1 MSRIPVEIP
10 SPIPHAARSIQVNH
24 CRMPDCGNYGVPAST
39 KRVKSGPSADRDP
52 HYTVQSTNKGRVPCL
67 KCKCCGE
74 KPPIKS
80 NLGIAEELARLAKS
94 LKAPEDFGCKKED
107 CINHEKSVAEYPECY
122 KPKGFRADTGEP
134 IKRCTAC
141 GTKFTVGDEPPRIHH
156 KNRHLAVE
164 IYSRVV
170 NKSPVKRTLRGV
182 NLTTPSIYYKT
193 VRFIQRRC
201 NRLSGGMERGM
212 LRGQVPLPESLH
224 LVSDMQLYQLNWTD
238 RLDKRNP
245 MFSAICTVDRD
256 SRYVFGLHANYDPDA
271 DAFAIAQDAARRGD
285 FDKAEPHRRYA
296 RLWLPGDELLGGR
309 AAGER
314 LGIDRVREIRRQL
327 AEIYVSAESRADV
340 EDRELAELHPGLH
353 NVHAGTGMQVHIPY
367 TVYAHFFLMRELML
381 RGGVKQVQYSMD
393 CESLLRA
400 AFLSAWQPEV
410 GAGTA
415 HGFYV
420 RHHKYQTVPEREAAK
435 LAAKKVLG
443 EFMQQSGIDDRREA
457 AWLLLTQRLEAAAA
471 YGKWQDRWAEHP
483 IPTMNEPYKAVC
495 WLTQR
500 PESNPT
506 PMAVAEMALDAGL
519 GPVDNVFQVTRRWMN
534 ALERPIGT
542 SSGYNRVWHGYA
554 PYNPAML
561 QQYLD
566 LFRCTWNYCNI
577 GKDGNTP
584 AMRLG
589 LTTQSLSYNDVLWP
603 GEAPPVAPVKE
614 EAAGL
619 DPLAQW
625 DARQANRLPEPADD
639 ESPPDEPVPI
649 IPQPGM

>member
-1 MSRIPVEIP
+1 MSRIPIEIS
-10 SPIPHAARSIQVNH
+10 SPLRHASRPIQVNH
-24 CRMPDCGNYGVPAST
+24 CRMPDCGNYGVPA
-39 KRVKSGPSADRDP
+39 RIEPGRPGPSADRDP
-52 HYTVQSTNKGRVPCL
+52 HYTVESTNKGRVPCL

-80 NLGIAEELARLAKS
+80 NQGIAEELARLATP

-107 CINHEKSVAEYPECY
+107 CVNHDKSVAEHPECY
-122 KPKGFRADTGEP
+122 QNYGYRADTGDP
-134 IKRCTAC
+134 IKCCKAC
-141 GTKFTVGDEPPRIHH
+141 GLKFTVRDAPPRIHN

-164 IYSRVV
+164 VYSRVV
-170 NKSPVKRTLRGV
+170 NKSPVKRTILGAS
-182 NLTTPSIYYKT
+182 LPSTDSYYKI
-193 VRFIQRRC
+193 VQFIQRRC
-201 NRLSGGMERGM
+201 NRLTGGMERGM
-212 LRGQVPLPESLH
+212 LRGQIPLPESLH
-224 LVSDMQLYQLNWTD
+224 LVSDMQVYQLNWTD

-271 DAFAIAQDAARRGD
+271 DAFAIAREAARQGD
-285 FDKAEPHRRYA
+285 FDKAEPHRSYA

-327 AEIYVSAESRADV
+327 TAIYTAAETRADV
-340 EDRELAELHPGLH
+340 EDRELAELHPDLH
-353 NVHAGTGMQVHIPY
+353 NVYAGTGMQVHIPY

-381 RGGVKQVQYSMD
+381 GAGVKQVQYSMD

-400 AFLSAWQPEV
+400 AFLSAWQEEV
-410 GAGTA
+410 SAGVA

-435 LAAKKVLG
+435 LAAKKILDA
-443 EFMQQSGIDDRREA
+443 FMQQSGIDNRREA
-457 AWLLLTQRLEAAAA
+457 AKLLLTQRLETAAA
-471 YGKWQDRWAEHP
+471 YGKWQDRWVEHP
-483 IPTMNEPYKAVC
+483 IPTMNEPHKAVC
-495 WLTQR
+495 WLTRR
-500 PESNPT
+500 PDSNPSS
-506 PMAVAEMALDAGL
+506 MAVAEVALNAGL

-566 LFRCTWNYCNI
+566 LFRCTWNYCNV

-589 LTTQSLSYNDVLWP
+589 LTTQPLSYNDVLWP
-603 GEAPPVAPVKE
+603 GEVPPVPPIKS
-614 EAAGL
+614 EATGV

-625 DARQANRLPEPADD
+625 KEMQIDRQPEPADD
-639 ESPPDEPVPI
+639 ESLPDEPVYVT
-649 IPQPGM
+649 PQPGK

>member
-1 MSRIPVEIP
+1 M
-10 SPIPHAARSIQVNH
+10 
-24 CRMPDCGNYGVPAST
+24 
-39 KRVKSGPSADRDP
+39 
-52 HYTVQSTNKGRVPCL
+52 
-67 KCKCCGE
+67 
-74 KPPIKS
+74 KS
-80 NLGIAEELARLAKS
+80 NQGIAEELARLAAP
-94 LKAPEDFGCKKED
+94 LKVPEDFGCKNKD
-107 CINHEKSVAEYPECY
+107 CENHEKSMADHPECY
-122 KPKGFRADTGEP
+122 KPKGYRPDTGKP

-156 KNRHLAVE
+156 KHRHLAAE

-182 NLTTPSIYYKT
+182 NLTTPTVYYKT
-193 VRFIQRRC
+193 VQFVQRRC
-201 NRLSGGMERGM
+201 NRLTGGLERGM

-245 MFSAICTVDRD
+245 MFSAISTVDRN

-271 DAFAIAQDAARRGD
+271 DAFAIAREAARQGD
-285 FDKAEPHRRYA
+285 FGKAEPHRRYA
-296 RLWLPGDELLGGR
+296 RFWLPGDELLGGR

-314 LGIDRVREIRRQL
+314 LGIDRVREIRQQL
-327 AEIYVSAESRADV
+327 AAIYTAAEIRADV
-340 EDRELAELHPGLH
+340 EDRELAELHPDLH
-353 NVHAGTGMQVHIPY
+353 NVYAGTGMQVHIPY

-381 RGGVKQVQYSMD
+381 GGGVKQVQYSMD

-400 AFLSAWQPEV
+400 AFLSTWKEEV
-410 GAGTA
+410 SAGAA

-420 RHHKYQTVPEREAAK
+420 RHQKYQTVPEREAAK
-435 LAAKKVLG
+435 LAAKKVLDA
-443 EFMQQSGIDDRREA
+443 FMQQSGINDRREA
-457 AWLLLTQRLEAAAA
+457 AKLLLTQRLEAAAE
-471 YGKWQDRWAEHP
+471 YGKWQDRWTEHP
-483 IPTMNEPYKAVC
+483 IPTMNEPHKAVC
-495 WLTQR
+495 WLTRR
-500 PESNPT
+500 PDSNPS
-506 PMAVAEMALDAGL
+506 PMDVAEIALDAGL

-561 QQYLD
+561 QRYLD
-566 LFRCTWNYCNI
+566 LFRCTWNYCNT

-589 LTTQSLSYNDVLWP
+589 LTTQPLSYNDVLWP
-603 GEAPPVAPVKE
+603 GEVPPAPPVQPE
-614 EAAGL
+614 TAGL

-625 DARQANRLPEPADD
+625 NETELNHQSEQADD
-639 ESPPDEPVPI
+639 ENMLDEHI
-649 IPQPGM
+649 QITPQPGM

>member
-1 MSRIPVEIP
+1 MERVPVETP
-10 SPIPHAARSIQVNH
+10 NPLSSVTRSIQVNH
-24 CRMPDCGNYGVPAST
+24 CRMPDCDNYGVLATT
-39 KRVKSGPSADRDP
+39 KRVRSGPSAGRDP
-52 HYTVQSTNKGRVPCL
+52 HYVVQSTNKGRVPCL

-80 NLGIAEELARLAKS
+80 NQGIAEELARLAEP
-94 LKAPEDFGCKKED
+94 LKAPEDFGCKNKD
-107 CINHEKSVAEYPECY
+107 CENHNKSIADHPECY
-122 KPKGFRADTGEP
+122 QKGGNRVDTGDP
-134 IKRCTAC
+134 IKFCKGC
-141 GTKFTVGDEPPRIHH
+141 GLRFTVRDTPIRIHN
-156 KNRHLAVE
+156 KNRHLAREV
-164 IYSRVV
+164 YSRVV
-170 NKSPVKRTLRGV
+170 NKSPVQRTLRGA
-182 NLTTPSIYYKT
+182 NLPSPNVYYKIM
-193 VRFIQRRC
+193 RFIQRRC

-285 FDKAEPHRRYA
+285 FSKAEPHRHYA

-340 EDRELAELHPGLH
+340 EDRELAELHPDLH

-410 GAGTA
+410 SAGTA

-443 EFMQQSGIDDRREA
+443 EFMQQSGIGDRREA
-457 AWLLLTQRLEAAAA
+457 AWMLLTQRLEAAAA

-495 WLTQR
+495 WLTRR

-566 LFRCTWNYCNI
+566 LFRCTWNYCNV

-589 LTTQSLSYNDVLWP
+589 LTTQPLSYNDVLWP
-603 GEAPPVAPVKE
+603 GETPPVAPVAE
-614 EAAGL
+614 ETAGL

-625 DARQANRLPEPADD
+625 DARQVNHQPEQADD

-649 IPQPGM
+649 TPQPGM

>member
-1 MSRIPVEIP
+1 MNRVPVDIP
-10 SPIPHAARSIQVNH
+10 SPIPDSTRLIQVNH
-24 CRMPDCGNYGVPAST
+24 CRMPDCGNYGVPAIT
-39 KRVKSGPSADRDP
+39 KRVKSGPSAGRDP
-52 HYTVQSTNKGRVPCL
+52 HYSVQSTNKGRVPCL

-74 KPPIKS
+74 KPPVKS
-80 NLGIAEELARLAKS
+80 NQGIAEELVRLATL
-94 LKAPEDFGCKKED
+94 LKGPEDFGCKNED
-107 CINHEKSVAEYPECY
+107 CGNHDKSVADHPECY
-122 KPKGFRADTGEP
+122 KPKGSRADSGDP
-134 IKRCTAC
+134 IKQCREC
-141 GTKFTVGDEPPRIHH
+141 GMKFTVRDQPARIHNKH
-156 KNRHLAVE
+156 RHLAAE

-170 NKSPVKRTLRGV
+170 NKSPVKRTLSGI
-182 NLTTPSIYYKT
+182 NLSSPSVYYKT
-193 VRFIQRRC
+193 VQFIQRRC
-201 NRLSGGMERGM
+201 NRLTGGMERGM
-212 LRGQVPLPESLH
+212 LRGQVSLPASLH
-224 LVSDMQLYQLNWTD
+224 LVSDLQLYQLNWTD

-271 DAFAIAQDAARRGD
+271 DAFAIARDAARRGD
-285 FDKAEPHRRYA
+285 FNKAEPHRRYS

-314 LGIDRVREIRRQL
+314 LGIDRVREIRQQL
-327 AEIYVSAESRADV
+327 AAIYTAAETRADV
-340 EDRELAELHPGLH
+340 EDREFAELHPELH
-353 NVHAGTGMQVHIPY
+353 NVHAGTGMQVHVPY
-367 TVYAHFFLMRELML
+367 TVYAHFFLMRELMS
-381 RGGVKQVQYSMD
+381 GAGVKQVKYSMD

-410 GAGTA
+410 SAGAA

-435 LAAKKVLG
+435 LAAKKVLD
-443 EFMQQSGIDDRREA
+443 EYMQLSGIENRREA
-457 AWLLLTQRLEAAAA
+457 AKLLLTQRFETAAA
-471 YGKWQDRWAEHP
+471 YGKWQDRWVEHP
-483 IPTMNEPYKAVC
+483 IPTMNEPHKAVC
-495 WLTQR
+495 WLTKR
-500 PESNPT
+500 PDLDPT

-566 LFRCTWNYCNI
+566 LFRCTWNYCNTGQD
-577 GKDGNTP
+577 GKTP

-589 LTTQSLSYNDVLWP
+589 LTSQPLTYNDVLWP
-603 GEAPPVAPVKE
+603 GEVPPVPPVRQE
-614 EAAGL
+614 VAGL

-625 DARQANRLPEPADD
+625 NETQTDHQPEQADD
-639 ESPPDEPVPI
+639 EILSDEPAHI
-649 IPQPGM
+649 TPQPGM

>member
-1 MSRIPVEIP
+1 MSRIPVKIP
-10 SPIPHAARSIQVNH
+10 SPLGRSTRSIQVNH
-24 CRMPDCGNYGVPAST
+24 CRMPDCGNYGVPAIT
-39 KRVKSGPSADRDP
+39 RRVKSGPSPGRDP
-52 HYTVQSTNKGRVPCL
+52 HYTVQSTNKGRVPCI

-80 NLGIAEELARLAKS
+80 NQGIAKELARLAAP
-94 LKAPEDFGCKKED
+94 LKAPKDSGCKNKD
-107 CINHEKSVAEYPECY
+107 CENHEKSVADHPECY
-122 KPKGFRADTGEP
+122 KSKGYRADTGEP
-134 IKRCTAC
+134 IKLCTAC
-141 GTKFTVGDEPPRIHH
+141 GMKFTVGAEPPRIHQ

-164 IYSRVV
+164 VYSRVV
-170 NKSPVKRTLRGV
+170 NKSPVKRTLRGA
-182 NLTTPSIYYKT
+182 NLPSPSVYYKAIK
-193 VRFIQRRC
+193 FIQRRC
-201 NRLSGGMERGM
+201 NRLTGGMERSM
-212 LRGQVPLPESLH
+212 LRGQVPLPDKLH
-224 LVSDMQLYQLNWTD
+224 LVTDLQQYQLNWTD

-245 MFSAICTVDRD
+245 MFSAVCTVERA

-271 DAFAIAQDAARRGD
+271 DAFVIAQDAARRGD
-285 FDKAEPHRRYA
+285 FDKAEPYRHHA

-314 LGIDRVREIRRQL
+314 LGIDRVREIRQQL
-327 AEIYVSAESRADV
+327 AAIYTAAETRADV
-340 EDRELAELHPGLH
+340 EDRELAELHPDLH
-353 NVHAGTGMQVHIPY
+353 NVHAGTGMQVHVPY

-381 RGGVKQVQYSMD
+381 GGSVKQVLYSMD

-410 GAGTA
+410 NAGAA

-435 LAAKKVLG
+435 LTAKKVLDA
-443 EFMQQSGIDDRREA
+443 FMQQSAIKSRREA
-457 AWLLLTQRLEAAAA
+457 AKLLLTQRFETAAA
-471 YGKWQDRWAEHP
+471 YGKWQDRWVEHP

-500 PESNPT
+500 PDSNPT
-506 PMAVAEMALDAGL
+506 PVAVAEMALDAGL

-566 LFRCTWNYCNI
+566 LFRCTWNYCNAGED
-577 GKDGNTP
+577 GKTP
-584 AMRLG
+584 AMRMG
-589 LTTQSLSYNDVLWP
+589 LTSQPLTYNDVLWP
-603 GEAPPVAPVKE
+603 GEVPPAPPIEP
-614 EAAGL
+614 EAIGL

-625 DARQANRLPEPADD
+625 NESQADRQEEQAEDA
-639 ESPPDEPVPI
+639 SMPDEPDCVT
-649 IPQPGM
+649 PQVRM